1 MTTAKV
7 ALSIPAEVLKEAR
20 RQVAKGRAK
29 SLSSFVS
36 EALDDKLR
44 RDELEAILDAMD
56 RELGKPGKEARRWAK
71 NVLAPSSST
80 RAR

>member
-7 ALSIPAEVLKEAR
+7 ALSIPERVLREAKK
-20 RQVAKGRAK
+20 QVARGRAK

-36 EALDDKLR
+36 EALEDKLQH
-44 RDELEAILDAMD
+44 DALEAILDAMD
-56 RELGKPGKEARRWAK
+56 LEHGKPGEEATRWARSI
-71 NVLAPSSST
+71 LRPSSST

>member
-7 ALSIPAEVLKEAR
+7 ALSIRSDVLKEAKK
-20 RQVAKGRAK
+20 QVAKGRAK

-56 RELGKPGKEARRWAK
+56 LEHGEPSSEAKRWARS
-71 NVLAPSSST
+71 VLRQSSST

>member
-7 ALSIPAEVLKEAR
+7 ALSIPEEVLREAR
-20 RQVAKGRAK
+20 KQVAKGRAK

-44 RDELEAILDAMD
+44 RDELQAILDAMD
-56 RELGKPGKEARRWAK
+56 REHGKPSKEATRWAK
-71 NVLAPSSST
+71 KVLRPSSST

>member
-1 MTTAKV
+1 MTTTEV
-7 ALSIPAEVLKEAR
+7 ALSLRREALYEAK

-36 EALDDKLR
+36 EALDEKLM

-56 RELGKPGKEARRWAK
+56 AERGAPAKDAKRWAR
-71 NVLAPSSST
+71 NVLRPSSST
-80 RAR
+80 RGR

>member
-7 ALSIPAEVLKEAR
+7 ALSIPAEVLKEAK

-36 EALDDKLR
+36 EALADKLR
-44 RDELEAILDAMD
+44 RDELDVILDAMD
-56 RELGKPGKEARRWAK
+56 RELGKPSKEATRWAK
-71 NVLAPSSST
+71 SVLKPSSSM

>member
-7 ALSIPAEVLKEAR
+7 ALSIPEGVLREAKK
-20 RQVAKGRAK
+20 QVAKGRAK

-44 RDELEAILDAMD
+44 RDELEGILDALD
-56 RELGKPGKEARRWAK
+56 LEHGKPSKEAMRWAK
-71 NVLAPSSST
+71 NVLRPSSST

>member
-7 ALSIPAEVLKEAR
+7 ALSIPSETLKEAKK
-20 RQVAKGRAK
+20 QVAKGRSK

-36 EALDDKLR
+36 EALNEKLR

-56 RELGKPGKEARRWAK
+56 RELGAPSMEAKRWAK
-71 NVLAPSSST
+71 SVLKPSSLT
-80 RAR
+80 RGR

>member
-1 MTTAKV
+1 MTPSKV
-7 ALSIPAEVLKEAR
+7 ALTIPSEVLKEAK

-44 RDELEAILDAMD
+44 RDELHAILEEMD
-56 RELGKPGKEARRWAK
+56 RVEGEPRKAAKRWAR
-71 NVLAPSSST
+71 NVLGPSSST
-80 RAR
+80 RGR

>member
-7 ALSIPAEVLKEAR
+7 ALSIPEGILREAKK
-20 RQVAKGRAK
+20 QVAKGRAK

-44 RDELEAILDAMD
+44 RDELEGILDAMD
-56 RELGKPGKEARRWAK
+56 LEHGKPSKEATRWAK
-71 NVLAPSSST
+71 NVLRPSSST
-80 RAR
+80 PAR

>member
-7 ALSIPAEVLKEAR
+7 ALSIPSEVLKEAK

-44 RDELEAILDAMD
+44 RDELDLILDAMD
-56 RELGKPGKEARRWAK
+56 REFGKPSKEATRWAK
-71 NVLAPSSST
+71 NVLKPSSST

>member
-7 ALSIPAEVLKEAR
+7 ALSIPAEVLKLAR
-20 RQVAKGRAK
+20 KQVAAGRAK

-36 EALDDKLR
+36 EALDEKLR
-44 RDELEAILDAMD
+44 HDELVAILDAMD
-56 RELGKPGKEARRWAK
+56 LERGEPSKEAKRWAR
-71 NVLAPSSST
+71 NVLGPSSST